1 MREDEKKAGR
11 MDKVSL
17 IMTTFNSIAHLRMT
31 LESVRQ
37 QDYPAIEVAVWD
49 GGSTDGTLEVLQE
62 YEKRPDM
69 DLKWRSGRD
78 RGIYDAMNKGF
89 ELATGDIV
97 AFFNDVYSRT
107 DAVRLCVEAM
117 NAQKSDGAHA
127 DLVYAEGDRVV
138 RRWRMGQGT
147 LRQGWMPG
155 HPTLFLRRRV
165 YERYGLYKTD
175 YRVAADYEFMVRIL
189 KDGDVKLAY
198 VPQTIIRMFYGGV
211 STRDANGY
219 LTSLKEGHR
228 ALKENGV
235 KGAVWIDLKR
245 TIRVLGQ
252 FVDKRKTV

>member
-97 AFFNDVYSRT
+97 AFFNDVY
-107 DAVRLCVEAM
+107 LCGGDEC
-117 NAQKSDGAHA
+117 
-127 DLVYAEGDRVV
+127 AEK
-138 RRWRMGQGT
+138 RWRTCGSGLCRGGQSGAPLEDGT
-147 LRQGWMPG
+147 GNAA
-155 HPTLFLRRRV
+155 T
-165 YERYGLYKTD
+165 GL
-175 YRVAADYEFMVRIL
+175 
-189 KDGDVKLAY
+189 
-198 VPQTIIRMFYGGV
+198 
-211 STRDANGY
+211 DA
-219 LTSLKEGHR
+219 
-228 ALKENGV
+228 
-235 KGAVWIDLKR
+235 GASDSFFAQACL
-245 TIRVLGQ
+245 
-252 FVDKRKTV
+252 